1 MAKRAAKR
9 AVSPVLATL
18 MMVAVA
24 VALSVI
30 IFTWSQG
37 FLSQTGE
44 AASAQQAA
52 QNIAAQS
59 GIIIEAVTATASTTG
74 SGGNGTATIYVRNVG
89 AASITLGSV
98 NVVGRSGNSGF
109 KAAIVNASL
118 APNTS
123 YFYYATGK
131 KLVINTPASL
141 TLAKGAGATIT
152 VNFAIKGTT
161 PADDNDYELHR
172 GDLITVKVTTIAGTF
187 AQVTYI
193 VP

>member
-1 MAKRAAKR
+1 MVKKVARR

-44 AASAQQAA
+44 AAQSGQQA

-59 GIIIEAVTATASTTG
+59 GILIEAVTFNTTASPP
-74 SGGNGTATIYVRNVG
+74 TATVYVRNVG
-89 AASITLGSV
+89 TTTVTVDSAQMVIRSGASSRIEIPSLTSTSIPPRESQSITLS
-98 NVVGRSGNSGF
+98 NFDSLNSGD
-109 KAAIVNASL
+109 V
-118 APNTS
+118 
-123 YFYYATGK
+123 
-131 KLVINTPASL
+131 V
-141 TLAKGAGATIT
+141 TI
-152 VNFAIKGTT
+152 K
-161 PADDNDYELHR
+161 
-172 GDLITVKVTTIAGTF
+172 LITTAGTF
-187 AQVTYI
+187 AQATFT